1 MNNQEIQPYLRTKIF
16 GSEIFA
22 FDLIDSTNLKAKALA
37 REGVSE
43 GTIVIAEEQTAGRGR
58 LDRPWFSERGK
69 NLTFSL
75 IIKPRIKIEYN
86 GVLSL
91 YAGLAV
97 AQAIQNVLHVIP
109 QCKWPND
116 VLLGDKKLCGILS
129 EAILMNGILEG
140 VIIGIGINV
149 NQTFFPEEIKQ
160 TATSLSL
167 NAGKQFNRF
176 EVLAAVLERLEILY
190 GDIQK
195 GLLKN
200 ILDGWK
206 RYCSIFGKEILV
218 SQNGQIIKGIATGL
232 DEDGGLLMQTK
243 NSEIKILAGDITL
256 CC

>member
-1 MNNQEIQPYLRTKIF
+1 
-16 GSEIFA
+16 
-22 FDLIDSTNLKAKALA
+22 
-37 REGVSE
+37 
-43 GTIVIAEEQTAGRGR
+43 
-58 LDRPWFSERGK
+58 
-69 NLTFSL
+69 
-75 IIKPRIKIEYN
+75 
-86 GVLSL
+86 
-91 YAGLAV
+91 
-97 AQAIQNVLHVIP
+97 
-109 QCKWPND
+109 
-116 VLLGDKKLCGILS
+116 
-129 EAILMNGILEG
+129 MNGILEG